1 MEGIIIV
8 GIIIK
13 IAEKKEYEKD
23 RKSVVNLISRYEF
36 LSINN
41 FDIYA

>member
-1 MEGIIIV
+1 MEEIIIV

-13 IAEKKEYEKD
+13 MAEKKEYEKD
-23 RKSVVNLISRYEF
+23 RESVVNLISRYEF

>member
-1 MEGIIIV
+1 MEEIIIV

-13 IAEKKEYEKD
+13 MAEKKEYEKD
-23 RKSVVNLISRYEF
+23 RESVVNLISRYEF
-36 LSINN
+36 LLINN